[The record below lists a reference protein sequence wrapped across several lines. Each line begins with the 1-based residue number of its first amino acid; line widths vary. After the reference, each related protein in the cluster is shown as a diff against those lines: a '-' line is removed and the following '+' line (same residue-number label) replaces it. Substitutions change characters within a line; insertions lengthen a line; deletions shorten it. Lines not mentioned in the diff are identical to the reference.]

1 MVSKPADVMLVRLY
15 ENSAYKGLPR
25 EGGLSY
31 KVHVA
36 CRYDTGPILAQA
48 VVPVSPTDTPVKL
61 AAKVLKEVRSAWHA
75 GWKADG
81 VFAAAPLK
89 PRWCP

>member
-1 MVSKPADVMLVRLY
+1 METQKTRL
-15 ENSAYKGLPR
+15 LPR
-25 EGGLSY
+25 ESGPCRCPLWEGCFFEQT
-31 KVHVA
+31 HVA

-75 GWKADG
+75 GWNTHA
-81 VFAAAPLK
+81 VVPVAL
-89 PRWCP
+89 